1 MESQPQ
7 YRPAQVRDIM
17 LVYNK
22 ASVSMDTTQSFLLGY
37 VIIILVQLYLLVWV
51 GEVSQTESVL
61 LGLLHV
67 FKICT
72 KFRSFSL

>member
-37 VIIILVQLYLLVWV
+37 VVTILVQLYLLVWI

-67 FKICT
+67 FKIYT
-72 KFRSFSL
+72 SLDTS